1 MDRVEVLEKDLAASR
16 TEVNYLVRFNSRQ
29 RIEHLVLTVTFIVLA
44 VDRTG

>member
-1 MDRVEVLEKDLAASR
+1 MDHF
-16 TEVNYLVRFNSRQ
+16 VRFNSRQ